1 MQQTQW
7 LLLVLLAATIAT
19 TAQAGVAPSSTT
31 TSTTITTMTTLP
43 PTTLGP
49 TTTTTTTTT
58 VPSLCGNGVVNM
70 GEDCD
75 PPNDEICNNM
85 VDDDGDMMV
94 DCADSADCPPGMQ
107 TCGANCMFVA
117 GCQPIL
123 QDPATITF
131 DGGDDGLDELRIH
144 GRFAFTTPFDP
155 EAEGFGFVVSN
166 ADGVVY
172 RGKLAPGTVVSKS
185 ASGRRYLFRDRA
197 ASATGGFANIG
208 VRKRKIRGTSYLVFR
223 VRTYGDLSAATLARM
238 TTQVTIGNEVGSL
251 TADWTQTPSGWR
263 LALRDFN

>member
-1 MQQTQW
+1 MRHMQW
-7 LLLVLLAATIAT
+7 LLIGLLAAITAT
-19 TAQAGVAPSSTT
+19 GAQAGVAPSSTT
-31 TSTTITTMTTLP
+31 TSTTVTTMTTL
-43 PTTLGP
+43 TTLGP
-49 TTTTTTTTT
+49 TTTTTTT

-70 GEDCD
+70 GEQCD
-75 PPNDEICNNM
+75 PPNVEICNNM
-85 VDDDGDMMV
+85 VDDDGDMDV
-94 DCADSADCPPGMQ
+94 DCADADCPPNMQ

-131 DGGDDGLDELRIH
+131 DRGDDGLDEVRIH

-155 EAEGFGFVVSN
+155 EAEGFGFVISN
-166 ADGVVY
+166 ANGIVY
-172 RGKLAPGTVVSKS
+172 RGKLAAGAVVSKS

-197 ASATGGFANIG
+197 ASATGGFANVG

-223 VRTYGDLSAATLARM
+223 VRTYGDLSGATLALM

-251 TADWTQTPSGWR
+251 TAEWTPTPSGWR
-263 LALRDFN
+263 LALRDFD